1 MASALDGIVVLDLT
15 ETSWAGLGVALL
27 ADFGADVVRVDELP
41 RPAREGREGLPDGPP
56 RHVAS
61 PWNFDADLAQRN
73 KRSVALD
80 LSRAEGREILEGLVR
95 RADVVAVDRPLR
107 ALEERSWDADAL
119 TALRPGLVVARATG
133 FGPNGPDRELPALD
147 ELAAAR
153 TGMMPILPQPGQPPV
168 YPGHGSMYSAVMLAL
183 GVCCALH
190 HRAETGEGQV
200 VDVSLFAG
208 NMYGASLDL
217 QAYLAMGGD
226 RLCKPVA
233 RLDVGNPMSGSMY
246 RTSDGRWVTLTMPDT
261 DRWWPGFA
269 PIVGLAPGDPRFDD
283 HEKRCETHRAEL
295 VAHLEQEFP
304 KQSAAQWRAA
314 FERQQLSADVIEDYG
329 YPANDPQVARNRYVL
344 DLEHPSLGPL
354 RTLGFP
360 IALSECPARLDRL
373 APCAGQHGDDVL
385 HGWLGLSQDRLAEL
399 REQGVIG

>member
-1 MASALDGIVVLDLT
+1 M
-15 ETSWAGLGVALL
+15 
-27 ADFGADVVRVDELP
+27 
-41 RPAREGREGLPDGPP
+41 
-56 RHVAS
+56 
-61 PWNFDADLAQRN
+61 ADLAQRN

-80 LSRAEGREILEGLVR
+80 LSRAEGRELRDALVR
-95 RADVVAVDRPLR
+95 CADVVAVDGAPGER
-107 ALEERSWDADAL
+107 AARGLDPDSLAAL
-119 TALRPGLVVARATG
+119 HPGLIVARATG
-133 FGPNGPDRELPALD
+133 FGPQGPDRELPPLD

-217 QAYLAMGGD
+217 QAYLAMGGE
-226 RLCKPVA
+226 RLCTPVA

-246 RTSDGRWVTLTMPDT
+246 RTSDGRWLTLTMPDT

-269 PIVGLAPGDPRFDD
+269 PLVGLEASDPRFDD
-283 HEKRCETHRAEL
+283 HEKRCETNRGAL
-295 VAHLEQEFP
+295 VAYLEQEFP
-304 KQSAAQWRAA
+304 KRTAAHWRAA
-314 FERQQLSADVIEDYG
+314 FEREQLSADVIEDYA
-329 YPANDPQVARNRYVL
+329 YPARDPQVARNRYVV
-344 DLEHPSLGPL
+344 DLEHPSLGRL
-354 RTLGFP
+354 RSLGFP

-385 HGWLGLSQDRLAEL
+385 HGWLGLSLDRLAEL
-399 REQGVIG
+399 RERGVIG